1 MVTTT
6 KLYTAE
12 ELAVMRTDEPW
23 ELWEGGL
30 RKVPGAGSKASGLAH
45 WIGYLL
51 SHFVVSMELGLVTG
65 ADGSFVL
72 RRNPDVVVVPD
83 VAFTKWEN
91 VPDGDVPNSYFPGRP
106 DLAAEVKSP
115 SHRRRDIDAKMRLLR
130 DAGVP
135 LVWWVLPKEQS
146 VEVYRDGQLVA
157 TLHDGDVLDGGD
169 VLPGF
174 SLTVGDLFRRFQ
186 RRG

>member
-6 KLYTAE
+6 RLYTAE
-12 ELAVMRTDEPW
+12 ELAQMRTDEPW
-23 ELWEGGL
+23 ELWEGEL

-45 WIGYLL
+45 WIGYLI
-51 SHFVVSMELGLVTG
+51 SSFVVPRDLGHVTG

-91 VPDGDVPNSYFPGRP
+91 VPGGEAPDAFFPGRP
-106 DLAAEVKSP
+106 DLAVEVKSP
-115 SHRRRDIDAKMRLLR
+115 SDRRGDINAKMRHLR

-135 LVWWVLPKEQS
+135 LVWWVLPEDRA
-146 VEVYRDGQLVA
+146 VDVYRDGQLAA
-157 TLHDGDVLDGGD
+157 TLHEGDVLDGGD

-174 SLTVGDLFRRFQ
+174 SLPVAEIFRRFR

>member
-6 KLYTAE
+6 RLYTAE
-12 ELAVMRTDEPW
+12 ELAKMPTDEPW
-23 ELWEGGL
+23 ELWEGEL

-51 SHFVVSMELGLVTG
+51 SFFVVPRDLGHVTG

-72 RRNPDVVVVPD
+72 RRDPDVVVVPD

-91 VPDGDVPNSYFPGRP
+91 VPGGEVPDSYFPGRP
-106 DLAAEVKSP
+106 DLAVEVKSP
-115 SHRRRDIDAKMRLLR
+115 SDRRRDIDEKVRLYR

-135 LVWWVLPKEQS
+135 LVWWVLPEDRS
-146 VEVYRDGQLVA
+146 VEVYRDGQLAA
-157 TLHDGDVLDGGD
+157 TLHEGDALDGGD

-174 SLTVGDLFRRFQ
+174 SLPVVDIFRRSQ
-186 RRG
+186 RKG